1 MVAVMAPLARLY
13 GLMFP
18 GGIGEY
24 APEIR
29 QRSCDRLSWLGISN
43 DTAAI
48 AQGEQRIA
56 AKGQPGRC
64 TEHSDR
70 GRSQYCAAQPQPAT
84 ICFSPSPQPTSQARA
99 RGRRK
104 LDQMRLPP
112 QTV

>member
-1 MVAVMAPLARLY
+1 MVAVMAPLARLD
-13 GLMFP
+13 GLMFT

-70 GRSQYCAAQPQPAT
+70 RRSQYCAAQPQPADPELLVRNALGLVA
-84 ICFSPSPQPTSQARA
+84 SRE
-99 RGRRK
+99 R
-104 LDQMRLPP
+104 
-112 QTV
+112 V